1 MLKSFL
7 IFKRN
12 GAHLV
17 EKRMF
22 EKIRIVHFQGLSA
35 LNMQKHFKFVS
46 KFEPLQLME
55 NIPKNFMTIQT
66 ICLPCDLSNI

>member
-1 MLKSFL
+1 MLKSSL

-22 EKIRIVHFQGLSA
+22 EKKMIIHFQGLSV
-35 LNMQKHFKFVS
+35 LNMQ
-46 KFEPLQLME
+46 
-55 NIPKNFMTIQT
+55 NIF
-66 ICLPCDLSNI
+66 DLFQAWNI